1 MRRLKL
7 VAHPSVAALGL
18 ALCIA
23 AMGAELTAD
32 KDDAW
37 VAGRRDYW
45 AFRKPVRA
53 ATPAFDGAA
62 EKAWIRT
69 PVDAFVLEALRAKGL
84 EPSPELAQAKLLR
97 RVTLDLTGLPPSPE
111 ELDAFLRD
119 ARPEAYERVVERL
132 LASPH
137 YAERWAQKWLDVVR
151 YADTNGYELD
161 AERTHAWR
169 YRDYV
174 IRAFQQD
181 KPYDRFVL
189 EQLAGDELF
198 PGDKDALVATG
209 FYRAGPIHLVG
220 GNQDEEM
227 NRQEVLTEMT
237 GALGNV
243 FLGMTVGCARCHNHK
258 FDPIPQADYYK
269 LQAVLS
275 ATEFEDQSIATPEEQ
290 ARYEE
295 AKKAYEA
302 RLKPLAGAIEMI
314 EKPYR
319 ERLKA
324 DKKARLGAEFAAA
337 LAVEKDKRT
346 EEQKRL
352 AAEANAQ
359 LSVSW
364 DEVLAVLTPEDREK
378 RTGLRQRLHALERE
392 APAEPARAYAVGNAA
407 MAPVTFVLKVG
418 DYKMK
423 QQTVL
428 PGFLR
433 VVNDAAPPVEPAGRR
448 SALARWLVSQD
459 HPLTARVMVNRI
471 WQARMG
477 VGLVATPNDFGVLGR
492 RPSNPKLLDW
502 LATEFVARGWS
513 VRAMD
518 RMIVTS
524 SVYRQRTENDAK
536 KAEIDP
542 ENKLLWRMS
551 RRRLDAEFLRDG
563 ALAVAGALNPRMFGR
578 PMKTPIEREVYDLIF
593 TEGEPDNLW
602 PVEVDER
609 DHHRRSL
616 YLLNKRTVRLPMLA
630 NFDQPDAMTSC
641 PVRPVSTHALQA
653 LSLLNSGTMRGAAR
667 MLAARLDGEC
677 GGDALCRV
685 KRAYLLALA
694 REPEPVEMDEARAF
708 VAAGGA
714 WEDFALAM
722 LNRNEF
728 VYVP

>member
-7 VAHPSVAALGL
+7 VAYPSVAALGL
-18 ALCIA
+18 AVCIV
-23 AMGAELTAD
+23 AMGAELPAD

-53 ATPAFDGAA
+53 ATPVFEDAA
-62 EKAWIRT
+62 AKSWVKT

-84 EPSPELAQAKLLR
+84 EPSAELERAKLLR

-119 ARPEAYERVVERL
+119 NRPGAYERVVERL

-198 PGDKDALVATG
+198 PGGKDALVATG

-269 LQAVLS
+269 LQAVLA
-275 ATEFEDQSIATPEEQ
+275 ATAFEDQNIATVEEQ
-290 ARYEE
+290 TRYEAE
-295 AKKAYEA
+295 RKAYEG
-302 RLKPLAGAIEMI
+302 RLKPVKDSIAVI

-324 DKKARLGAEFAAA
+324 EKQARLGAEFAAA

-346 EEQKRL
+346 SEQMRL

-364 DEVLAVLTPEDREK
+364 DEVLAVLTPEDRER
-378 RTGLRQRLHALERE
+378 RTVLRRRLHELERE
-392 APAEPARAYAVGNAA
+392 APAEPARAYAVKNEA
-407 MAPVTFVLKVG
+407 MSPVTFVLKVG

-423 QQTVL
+423 QQAVL

-433 VVNDAAPPVEPAGRR
+433 VVNGDAPPVAPEGRR
-448 SALARWLVSQD
+448 SALARWLVSEE

-477 VGLVATPNDFGVLGR
+477 VGIVATPNDFGVLGR
-492 RPSNPKLLDW
+492 RPSNGKLLDW
-502 LATEFVARGWS
+502 LAVEFVARGWS

-524 SVYRQRTENDAK
+524 SVYRQRADNDAK
-536 KAEIDP
+536 KAEADP
-542 ENKLLWRMS
+542 ENKLLWRMN

-563 ALAVAGALNPRMFGR
+563 ALAVAGVLNPRMFGR
-578 PMKTPIEREVYDLIF
+578 PMKTPIEKEVYDLIF

-602 PVEVDER
+602 PVELDER
-609 DHHRRSL
+609 DHYRRSL
-616 YLLNKRTVRLPMLA
+616 YLLNKRTVRLPLLA

-653 LSLLNSGTMRGAAR
+653 LSLLNSGTIRGAAR
-667 MLAARLDGEC
+667 MLAGRLASEC
-677 GGDALCRV
+677 GGDAACRV
-685 KRAYLLALA
+685 RRAYLLALA
-694 REPEPVEMDEARAF
+694 REPEPAELDEAKAF
-708 VAAGGA
+708 VAAGGP